1 MRLIVLG
8 VCLFAAACSG
18 QVADSPTS
26 PSTAAVAPGP
36 TQAQGAV
43 QLPFRGTFTGESR
56 GVLNCPPTCP
66 PTILRV
72 TGTDTGEATHLGHFT
87 AVYEDEVD
95 AATATGTGTFTL
107 TAANGDKLFTRYVG
121 GQTEFVPLPGD
132 RGTSTITLV
141 ATITGGTG
149 RFAAATG
156 TFAIIRTGIVDFA
169 AGTGTESGSFEGQIS
184 LNK

>member
-18 QVADSPTS
+18 QVIDSPTS
-26 PSTAAVAPGP
+26 PSTAAVAPGQ
-36 TQAQGAV
+36 THAQGAV
-43 QLPFRGTFTGESR
+43 QLPFRGTFTGESM

-66 PTILRV
+66 PTTLRV
-72 TGTDTGEATHLGHFT
+72 TGTDTGEATHLVHFS

-95 AATATGTGTFTL
+95 SATAAGTGTYTL
-107 TAANGDKLFTRYVG
+107 TAANGDKLFTRYAG
-121 GQTEFVPLPGD
+121 GQTEFVPPNV
-132 RGTSTITLV
+132 STITLV

-156 TFAIIRTGIVDFA
+156 TFTIIRIAIVDFA
-169 AGTGTESGSFEGQIS
+169 AGTGTESGTFEGEIN

>member
-8 VCLFAAACSG
+8 MCLFAGACSG
-18 QVADSPTS
+18 QVLDSPTS
-26 PSTAAVAPGP
+26 PSTAAVLPGQ
-36 TQAQGAV
+36 TEAQGAV
-43 QLPFRGTFTGESR
+43 QLPFRGTFKGESR

-72 TGTDTGEATHLGHFT
+72 TGTDTGEATQLGHFS
-87 AVYEDEVD
+87 ALYEDEVD

-121 GQTEFVPLPGD
+121 GQTEFIPPNV
-132 RGTSTITLV
+132 STVTLV

-149 RFAAATG
+149 RFARASG
-156 TFAIIRTGIVDFA
+156 TFTIIRTGIVDFA

>member
-18 QVADSPTS
+18 QVVDSPTS
-26 PSTAAVAPGP
+26 PSTAAVAPGQ
-36 TQAQGAV
+36 THAQGAV
-43 QLPFRGTFTGESR
+43 QLPFRGTFTGESK

-72 TGTDTGEATHLGHFT
+72 IGTDTGEATHLGHFS

-95 AATATGTGTFTL
+95 AATASGTGTFTL
-107 TAANGDKLFTRYVG
+107 TAANGDKLFTRYAG
-121 GQTEFVPLPGD
+121 GQTDV
-132 RGTSTITLV
+132 STVTLV

-156 TFAIIRTGIVDFA
+156 TFTIIRIAIVDFA
-169 AGTGTESGSFEGQIS
+169 AGTGTESGTFEGEIN